1 MPAPSDARADAVA
14 VYEQQRPRLFGIAY
28 RMLGTATD
36 VDDILQDAF
45 LRWRESAATAQ
56 SPEAYLT
63 TIVTRL
69 CLDRLKSAR
78 EQRETYIGPWLPEPL
93 LTQPDDATASL
104 EMQESLSLAFLTL
117 LERLN
122 PIERAVFLLRA
133 VFDYDYAEIAGFVD
147 KSEAACRQI
156 FSRAQ
161 KYVRDNRPRRAAS
174 PEAHR
179 AVLAAFLAALGSGD
193 LAGVTALL
201 HDSVVSYGDGGGKAV
216 AAARPIVGA
225 DRVAPFLLGLR
236 RIVPQGFAATVEE
249 INGEAALVLR
259 VDRRVFSVMCIET
272 DGERIHA
279 IRSVVNPD
287 KLALRPHAPP
297 TSP

>member
-14 VYEQQRPRLFGIAY
+14 VFERQQPRMFGIAY

-36 VDDILQDAF
+36 AEDILQDAF

-78 EQRETYIGPWLPEPL
+78 EQRETYIGPWLPEPV
-93 LTQPDDATASL
+93 LTQPDDAAASL

-216 AAARPIVGA
+216 AAARPISGA

-236 RIVPQGFAATVEE
+236 RIIPQGFAATVEE
-249 INGEAALVLR
+249 INGEAALVIRIDGR
-259 VDRRVFSVMCIET
+259 VYSVMCIET

-297 TSP
+297 ASL